1 LTAETKRPA
10 NVGRIITWG
19 VALAAF
25 GSAVLVLAQAN
36 HNPRTDDATVR
47 ANYIEVAPEV
57 SGRIVE
63 LRVRDNQIVSKGTLL
78 FAIDQRPYQYAL
90 DQALADQ
97 QLLEKQIGDAQRRIH
112 AQASAVEAA
121 QAEVATTQ
129 ANAETAGSNVEVARA
144 AVEQAEAS
152 VHAADAQLELVVNN
166 LRRLEPLL
174 AKQYVTV
181 EQVDQARVA
190 VRVAEQ
196 RRQEAQAALSGA
208 RANQLESASRHRAAQ
223 TLIPESR
230 ARLSQSISTVDTL
243 DSLIAQ
249 RPAKAARVDSAQL
262 DLERCRVVAPFDGYV
277 TNSNI
282 SEGAYA
288 TTGKPVFTLIDRRS
302 WYVVANFR
310 ESELVRIQPGRSVD
324 VYVMSHPDRRIQGVV
339 ESLGYGVFP
348 EDGKVDAGLPAI
360 DKTLNWV
367 HLAARFPVRIR
378 IENSGLSQ
386 LRMGETAVSIVR

>member
-1 LTAETKRPA
+1 MAETKKSA
-10 NVGRIITWG
+10 VGSIITWSA
-19 VALAAF
+19 ALAAVL
-25 GSAVLVLAQAN
+25 SVVLVLRQSG

-63 LRVRDNQIVSKGTLL
+63 LGVRDNQIVPKGTVL
-78 FAIDQRPYQYAL
+78 FVIDPRPYQYAL

-97 QLLEKQIGDAQRRIH
+97 QLLEKQILDAQRRIN
-112 AQASAVEAA
+112 AQNNAVEAA
-121 QAEVATTQ
+121 QSAVTTAQ
-129 ANAETAGSNVEVARA
+129 ANAETAGNNVEVARA

-152 VHAADAQLELVVNN
+152 VHAADAQLELAVNN
-166 LRRLEPLL
+166 LRRIEPLL
-174 AKQYVTV
+174 KKQYVTV
-181 EQVDQARVA
+181 EQVDQLRIA

-196 RRQEAQAALSGA
+196 RKREAQAAVSGA
-208 RANQLESASRHRAAQ
+208 RANQLESASRHRAVQAQ
-223 TLIPESR
+223 IVESH
-230 ARLSQSISTVDTL
+230 AHLSQSISTVDTL

-249 RPAKAARVDSAQL
+249 RPAKAARVDSARL
-262 DLERCRVVAPFDGYV
+262 DLERCRVVAAFDGYV
-277 TNSNI
+277 TNFNL

-310 ESELVRIQPGRSVD
+310 ESELTRIRPGRHVD
-324 VYVMSHPDRRIQGVV
+324 VFLMSHPDRRISGVV
-339 ESLGYGVFP
+339 ESLGFGVFP

-378 IENSGLSQ
+378 LDAPDLS
-386 LRMGETAVSIVR
+386 LVRMGETAVTIVR